1 MYSQKDDI
9 RWFINVTDELY
20 RNAVRQ
26 QLPTANAPVLQQA
39 LEQVY
44 SARATAEREGD
55 AEFLEHLSTLVHVQ
69 TDLAWTCPIAV
80 GELLPKDILLYSPE
94 RGQTGTEDMPMTL
107 LDDLVHRTAPRKTV
121 LLVGS
126 WT

>member
-9 RWFINVTDELY
+9 RWFVNVTDELY

-26 QLPTANAPVLQQA
+26 KLPTATAPVLQQA
-39 LEQVY
+39 LDQVY
-44 SARATAEREGD
+44 SSRATAEQEGD
-55 AEFLEHLSTLVHVQ
+55 VEFLKHLSALVHVE

-80 GELLPKDILLYSPE
+80 GEVIPKDIPLYDPR
-94 RGQTGTEDMPMTL
+94 RGEDGTEDMPMSL
-107 LDDLVHRTAPRKTV
+107 LDDLVHRAAPRKTV